1 MIDVRELLKSGEN
14 LNVECKLASNGL
26 PKSLWETYSAFANT
40 DGGVILLGVRESGKQ
55 YCIEGVP
62 DPQKLIAEFWAC
74 IHNPNKISVS
84 VLFDRHVYVS
94 KLDDKSIVVIEV
106 PRADRHEQPVYIGS
120 DMFHGT
126 YCRNG
131 DGDFRCTR
139 EAVLAMLRDNTDESL
154 DSRIVEDLDISN
166 LNADAIRRYR
176 TIFGNRKPNHVWES
190 LPDNEFLLKIGAAK
204 KDIQNKIRPTRA
216 GVLAF
221 GDYLTITTIYPN
233 YFLDYRETQE
243 VDIRWTDRVCVTDGT
258 WSGNVFDFYFKI
270 IERLTSSIKVPFRL
284 NGVFREDTTFLHV
297 SMREV
302 LANCLV
308 HADYNE
314 RLGIVIDK
322 GPQTIVFS
330 NPGLFRLDVRTAISG
345 GISDCRNH
353 TLFHIFNLIQ
363 IVEHAGSGLCTIYHY
378 WDMAGLPLPR
388 IEENLEL
395 RRTSVSLQY
404 NEYLMAIS
412 KKENKLSVVNTEETA
427 QKTEQTAQ
435 KTEQTAQKT
444 EQTAQKSE
452 QTAQKTEQTAQKTE
466 QTAQKTE
473 QAAQKNLD
481 SLSMQICELIR
492 DNNDI
497 TLDKIADLLG
507 RSRYAISRKM
517 KRLKQ
522 DGIITRIGPD
532 KGGRWEINES

>member
-55 YCIEGVP
+55 FCVEGVS
-62 DPQKLIAEFWAC
+62 DPQKLISEFWAC

-84 VLFDRHVYVS
+84 VLFERHVYVS
-94 KLDDKSIVVIEV
+94 ELDGKSIVVIEV
-106 PRADRHEQPVYIGS
+106 PRADRHEQPVYIGP
-120 DMFHGT
+120 DMFRGT

-154 DSRIVEDLDISN
+154 DSKIVDALDISN
-166 LNADAIRRYR
+166 LNADSIRRYR

-190 LPDNEFLLKIGAAK
+190 LPDDEFLLKIGAAK
-204 KDIQNKIRPTRA
+204 KDIQNIIRPTRA

-221 GDYLTITTIYPN
+221 GDYLTITGIYPN

-243 VDIRWTDRVCVTDGT
+243 IDIRWTDRVCVTDST
-258 WSGNVFDFYFKI
+258 WSGNVFEFYFKI

-322 GPQTIVFS
+322 GPKTIVFS

-345 GISDCRNH
+345 GISDCRNR

-378 WDMAGLPLPR
+378 WNKAGLPLPS

-404 NEYLMAIS
+404 NDDLMSIGI
-412 KKENKLSVVNTEETA
+412 KEKNK
-427 QKTEQTAQ
+427 QTAQ
-435 KTEQTAQKT
+435 KS

-452 QTAQKTEQTAQKTE
+452 QTAQKPEQAAQKPEQTAQKPE
-466 QTAQKTE
+466 QTAQKSEQIAQKTE

-481 SLSMQICELIR
+481 SLSMQICELVR
-492 DNNDI
+492 EDNNI
-497 TLDKIADLLG
+497 TLEKIADLLG

-522 DGIITRIGPD
+522 DGIIIRIGPD